1 MTHQQ
6 SGIEPEWLTKLTMCG
21 NGTKKG
27 DSLTLDPEEVD
38 CSSCLNQL
46 RHAKEPAP
54 E

>member
-6 SGIEPEWLTKLTMCG
+6 SGTEPAWLLKMTMCG
-21 NGTKKG
+21 LGVKKG
-27 DSLTLDPEEVD
+27 DTLSGKPEEVD

-46 RHAKEPAP
+46 RFVKEPAP